1 MTLCFRPAIFLQRDG
16 VDGRMP
22 NGMLSRAN
30 GRAIALSSSPGAT
43 HHPDQTSA
51 RTDHTTHPGNNLQES
66 LRPREG
72 DERFR
77 NFRSLLGLGRDSTI
91 RSREWPRQTHF
102 QCDLD
107 HPTPCGLPL
116 SSTCYNSRLVR
127 EPRAVN
133 RPNEISLSFA
143 SLWTIPGGL
152 SYGFSSQTSPRRR
165 EAR

>member
-1 MTLCFRPAIFLQRDG
+1 
-16 VDGRMP
+16 
-22 NGMLSRAN
+22 MLSRAN
-30 GRAIALSSSPGAT
+30 RRAIALSSSPGAT

-91 RSREWPRQTHF
+91 RSREWPRQMHF

-107 HPTPCGLPL
+107 HRTPCGLPL